1 MISAAR
7 SRNMRFYLVA
17 QSMHQLRGKYGE
29 DADTIKGNCD
39 NWVFLTSKE
48 LTLLNEISDL
58 CGSITTAGNIKRPL
72 ISVSE
77 LQRLDKERGEALIL
91 HCRQYPF
98 ISELAD
104 ISAYTAFQG
113 YDPVPLKRIADT
125 VDTELFTA
133 SRLLQDVLMGE
144 RPWPFAKEEPAD
156 DSNAT
161 KPVDLDSLFD

>member
-1 MISAAR
+1 M
-7 SRNMRFYLVA
+7 
-17 QSMHQLRGKYGE
+17 
-29 DADTIKGNCD
+29 
-39 NWVFLTSKE
+39 
-48 LTLLNEISDL
+48 
-58 CGSITTAGNIKRPL
+58 
-72 ISVSE
+72 
-77 LQRLDKERGEALIL
+77 DKERGEALIL

-156 DSNAT
+156 DSSAS
-161 KPVDLDSLFD
+161 KPVDLESLFD